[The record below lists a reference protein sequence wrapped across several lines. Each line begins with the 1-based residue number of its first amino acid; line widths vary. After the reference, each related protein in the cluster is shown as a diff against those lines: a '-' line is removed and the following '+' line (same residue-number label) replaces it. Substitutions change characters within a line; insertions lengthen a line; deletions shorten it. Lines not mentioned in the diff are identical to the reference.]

1 MSSGTHVHVCCC
13 APSLQE
19 NLFTDGGRKTELQAI
34 QEMLDMGGRELPGS
48 DYSVAAA
55 LLTFLSALA
64 EPVVPTSLHLRC
76 FECSG
81 NATLCKQT
89 LKQMPT
95 AHKRTFVF
103 LVTFMKDLLKHS
115 EVNGLDQKVLAT
127 IFGDVLLRSP
137 ASERKSKSKRALNA
151 LNRKKA
157 AFIYQ
162 FLVNDLTNP
171 YH

>member
-1 MSSGTHVHVCCC
+1 MVKL
-13 APSLQE
+13 SLQCWLGITLTSLALAAV
-19 NLFTDGGRKTELQAI
+19 NN
-34 QEMLDMGGRELPGS
+34 
-48 DYSVAAA
+48 DYSPI
-55 LLTFLSALA
+55 L
-64 EPVVPTSLHLRC
+64 
-76 FECSG
+76 
-81 NATLCKQT
+81 
-89 LKQMPT
+89 
-95 AHKRTFVF
+95 
-103 LVTFMKDLLKHS
+103 LLKHPS
-115 EVNGLDQKVLAT
+115 PWHLCNRDIIIFVYQQHSHSLDRVAYGYKSVIPKNSKHFCLISVGLSYSSAT